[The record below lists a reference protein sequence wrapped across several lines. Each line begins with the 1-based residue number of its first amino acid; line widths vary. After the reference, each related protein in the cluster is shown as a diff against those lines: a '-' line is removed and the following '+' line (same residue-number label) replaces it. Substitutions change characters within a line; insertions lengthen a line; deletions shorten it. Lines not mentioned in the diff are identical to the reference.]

1 MIGIS
6 TDGAAPVFG
15 QAIRTKIEAM
25 LPQGLARWAEAA
37 QSWRP
42 AVQALSLSFQKRR
55 AFWERFTALA
65 LSKPNDLPRD
75 EERDHLLAESVSS
88 AASPEKGSAV
98 LVGAGPG
105 DPELMTLK
113 AVRALQS
120 ADIVLYDDLVSR
132 AVLDFARREAKTML
146 VGKTGHGPSC
156 KQEDINR
163 LMVSF
168 AQQGKRVIRLKSG
181 DPMVFGR
188 ATEEIEA
195 CRAAGIHVEVIPGI
209 TTAQGVASRLLKS
222 LTHRAIARR
231 VQFLTGHDNKGQLPP
246 DIDWRAIADD
256 AATTVVYMPAR
267 TIQSLSDAALQHGLP
282 PTTPAIAVYNATRV
296 DEDVIEATIA
306 TLAARMAEK
315 ERNGPVIVLI
325 GRAMEGA
332 ASNWAEL
339 LPNAKSDAA
348 LTNQRSASA

>member
-1 MIGIS
+1 
-6 TDGAAPVFG
+6 
-15 QAIRTKIEAM
+15 
-25 LPQGLARWAEAA
+25 
-37 QSWRP
+37 
-42 AVQALSLSFQKRR
+42 
-55 AFWERFTALA
+55 
-65 LSKPNDLPRD
+65 
-75 EERDHLLAESVSS
+75 
-88 AASPEKGSAV
+88 
-98 LVGAGPG
+98 
-105 DPELMTLK
+105 
-113 AVRALQS
+113 LQS

-195 CRAAGIHVEVIPGI
+195 CRAAGIPVEVIPGI

-267 TIQSLSDAALQHGLP
+267 TIRALTDAALAHGLP
-282 PTTPAIAVYNATRV
+282 ASTPAIAVYNATRA
-296 DEDVIEATIA
+296 DEDVIEGTIA
-306 TLAARMAEK
+306 TLADRMAEK
-315 ERNGPVIVLI
+315 ERTGPVIVLI

-332 ASNWAEL
+332 GSIWETL
-339 LPNAKSDAA
+339 LPTSQNDAA
-348 LTNQRSASA
+348 LQKRQSASA